1 MVGGKK
7 KKKTLQLAINAN
19 PAKLIRKMEVET
31 DLNMN
36 GDLSNTQHGGIKSRN
51 FVKKKKKTIE
61 PTSLLGKI
69 VKMLDKKPGLSDC

>member
-1 MVGGKK
+1 MGGRRKK
-7 KKKTLQLAINAN
+7 NKKSLQLAINAN

-51 FVKKKKKTIE
+51 FVKKKRANW
-61 PTSLLGKI
+61 LVGK
-69 VKMLDKKPGLSDC
+69 DCKDAR

>member
-1 MVGGKK
+1 MGGRRKK
-7 KKKTLQLAINAN
+7 NKKSLQLAINAN

-51 FVKKKKKTIE
+51 FVKKRANW
-61 PTSLLGKI
+61 LVGK
-69 VKMLDKKPGLSDC
+69 DCKDAR